1 MAMKVIAI
9 ATVLVAGVEFHALI
23 AEFDLSLF
31 VRGGVMPAAAIF
43 WAAAHLTR

>member
-31 VRGGVMPAAAIF
+31 VRGGGMPAAASF
-43 WAAAHLTR
+43 WAAAHLAR